1 MNFNNLNDL
10 FKYIENQLQDTM
22 KNDVSEMA
30 KDRMSQSVNKSVY
43 SVYSPEYYKR
53 RMEMEGLSDTDNI
66 TVTEIKNGIILQND
80 TPLDNNSTSYR
91 LDDIIVNRGVLGYP
105 QGKDFYSETIAEI
118 SNSDDFK
125 QAIKRG
131 LKKREIECD

>member
-1 MNFNNLNDL
+1 MNFNNLNYL

-53 RMEMEGLSDTDNI
+53 RMEMGGLSDTDNI
-66 TVTEIKNGIILQND
+66 TVTEIENGIILQND

-105 QGKDFYSETIAEI
+105 QGRDFYSETIEH
-118 SNSDDFK
+118 
-125 QAIKRG
+125 
-131 LKKREIECD
+131 LKEMGDC